1 MKNGHHG
8 RSRAQI
14 ALALDSTRGR
24 STRRRS
30 IEVVGGAARYS
41 ATSAMASRGGTGK
54 APASS
59 SSEEDPHL
67 SESKARVKQMAEMA
81 NLAAS
86 RLVGDVD
93 GSTRAAATG
102 ALLPA
107 DQRATPRAKHGKGSA
122 SRGDRAGMRERPM
135 NVVVAPVA
143 SSSGGFVASDD
154 DDAGSSHAEARAQ
167 LLRLISQHAGEE
179 LLGGDDS
186 SSDDGARLGFGNS
199 PLSDGLL
206 KKLTPPKL
214 AMKEIEA
221 RKEAAAREAE
231 ELMRRQ
237 NAVHELLQTVA
248 KQNESRIKRAKEH
261 MAPDGRSPLSSG
273 TVFKPPNSSSDSND
287 DDATPTAVPAKVVD
301 DDDDAETSQKPWEG
315 DRPWRE
321 NIRPSFWEERERRE
335 RERKAADSHKT
346 GAANKAD
353 LKSRPA
359 WGATIP
365 LEPTRGSHP
374 GKKPAGLE
382 AAQRGNPE
390 DEEKRRAE
398 VKKFLA
404 DSKRKWR
411 EKIAAEKA
419 ELEAKRTHRAAMK
432 KAEDERSRMMA
443 QQAAAERAKRGGD
456 APAKPKPKP
465 KPMHLEWVD
474 PVDDDAP
481 KSLADLAIPVKPAPA
496 PEVEIPEPV
505 DIQQLVQKGATN
517 AAAKMHAAAEKKNV
531 LETEAEDAKP
541 VITYKPLK
549 IKPKSPEKPV
559 PAPRKESPAKPKP
572 NPLGSFES
580 ELVAIQAELD
590 ASVDAHAAAL
600 ALTAAAPRIKR
611 IAAGRED
618 LTRGEDSFSQ
628 STPSSSFA
636 APTNAKEEA
645 EARRR
650 AGEEAAEK
658 RRQAKVLKDVARRL
672 ADTIDNLALAQI
684 AAGGP
689 TSSGTSRDASPVFK
703 RPKPASKR
711 IEVEEAR
718 ETTSAEEEAAAEAVR
733 SAFRG
738 HVARKG
744 VRAEIN
750 AGILKPSRAQ
760 TSYTHASGRHIT
772 FSPKIDDGGEGGAGG
787 ARGDG
792 SGDEVDEDD
801 VEVVFDDDEVKKS
814 KSLVPATSPER
825 QPPMPRPR
833 LLGVK
838 TGRPGTH
845 TVLPNDEHVP
855 KPEDWLAQGSVAH
868 RKLAARLA
876 RHRPTL
882 DVDAPYDTGKM
893 SQDKIDA
900 LAAAAFGSKEERRAA
915 RATETLALPAP
926 TRPQPREPVGIFS
939 LYTRRAAAAAAAAAV
954 SSETARVAEELEKK
968 LELEK
973 DTAVRSSQ
981 TEPLA
986 LVYERVEA
994 PSPARPAA
1002 LPAPAEKKKKE
1013 KKEKKA
1019 KKEKKEK
1026 KEKREKKPPTPSPT
1040 KPPIEEPTEPAER
1053 WARRQL
1059 ELERREEP
1067 SARLALS
1074 ADLSPR
1080 QKAAM
1085 TALSAEVSSDGG
1097 RPTAGELE
1105 HQLRSELNLFDEMG
1119 EMAEELS
1126 QLQQQQELFQAE
1138 QVATALAQA
1147 LETERERIR
1156 KQEENARAQMARAK
1170 ELEETY
1176 VRRAE
1181 ELEKTAMETAARVR
1195 EESLRQVQEVTEMFV
1210 KSLASGT
1217 AVERAAAAELV
1228 SRGLPAAGALEVEAA
1243 FGSPASVEKPL
1254 PEEDEEE
1261 HGVVPTV
1268 DADVDPDVVLAEF
1281 DAAAEAILRGEK
1293 SDAAAKMLADAAAAT
1308 AASTPPGDDD
1318 DDDEI
1323 EDEIG
1328 YVDVRPAP
1336 ESDDDTSIVDE
1347 IGVVERSELSVTA
1360 SSIPEEFIPHVQGS
1374 TRGSKSSSSRG
1385 LAVSDEPSPT
1395 RSEES
1400 FDDRYR
1406 EVTAKHEEVQRR
1418 LRARQ
1423 KTLRAAEF
1431 AAKQAKIREMELE
1444 LARLEQMDGLTLADE
1459 AKFEAEVAEY
1469 DVEHKL
1475 RAHQER
1481 LAQLEET
1488 VEAKRLEALALRKM
1502 KSVELEL
1509 AREIHTLDDDIERI
1523 GSAAATPLSGG
1534 SPIKARLTPVK
1545 TSKTSPV
1552 KRSGGRPSS
1561 PSPEP
1566 PLVGEEDIP
1575 EESIATEGGSYDS
1588 DVFQPIPHPRSP
1600 NRSPRSSMG
1609 SDTSGG
1615 GGHRPHSPL
1624 ELHPPAHAVVSPP
1637 KKKGGSP
1644 GKKSGGSGSSSVSE
1658 IHSSVSE
1665 IHSPETSIRTDAYSE
1680 DDFEPP
1686 GTDTESAA
1694 SSGRTVRTR
1703 DVTGES
1709 PSLSGEAES
1718 LLGVL
1723 HSHLLGEALDDVAA
1737 VAFGEPAGLAADPGS
1752 PLSPAPAA
1760 EDLVRRATATR
1771 AASLARVAIERCGAD
1786 ASALKR
1792 LDYSA
1797 VAGGLSRDQTAEPAN
1812 VGLTALADA
1821 TSRRQCSDRLVFDA
1835 VREVLL
1841 ESLPLVGVYG
1851 TPMGLQ
1857 GRMDGLIEVVSARAA
1872 TVMDPPHGGRV
1883 AVDDVVK
1890 DDVKASDDEG
1900 WYDVVSTEKAI
1911 LTRLA
1916 EELFDDVV
1924 EDTVLSLMFGK

>member
-1 MKNGHHG
+1 
-8 RSRAQI
+8 
-14 ALALDSTRGR
+14 
-24 STRRRS
+24 
-30 IEVVGGAARYS
+30 
-41 ATSAMASRGGTGK
+41 
-54 APASS
+54 
-59 SSEEDPHL
+59 
-67 SESKARVKQMAEMA
+67 MAEMA

-107 DQRATPRAKHGKGSA
+107 DQRATPRAKHAGKGSA

-154 DDAGSSHAEARAQ
+154 DDAGPSHAEARAQ

-179 LLGGDDS
+179 LLGSDDS

-261 MAPDGRSPLSSG
+261 MAPDGRSPSQG

-287 DDATPTAVPAKVVD
+287 DAATPTAVPAKVVD

-346 GAANKAD
+346 AANKVD

-365 LEPTRGSHP
+365 LEPARGSHP

-382 AAQRGNPE
+382 AAQSRNPE
-390 DEEKRRAE
+390 DTEKRRAE

-474 PVDDDAP
+474 PADDDAP

-496 PEVEIPEPV
+496 PDVEIPEPV
-505 DIQQLVQKGATN
+505 DIQPLVQKGA
-517 AAAKMHAAAEKKNV
+517 AKTHAAAEKNNV
-531 LETEAEDAKP
+531 PETEAEDAKP

-549 IKPKSPEKPV
+549 MKPKSPEKPV
-559 PAPRKESPAKPKP
+559 AAPRKQPPAKPKP

-628 STPSSSFA
+628 ATPSSSFA

-684 AAGGP
+684 AGGGP
-689 TSSGTSRDASPVFK
+689 TSSGMSRDASPVFRK
-703 RPKPASKR
+703 PKTASRR

-718 ETTSAEEEAAAEAVR
+718 ETTSAEEEAAAVAVQ

-801 VEVVFDDDEVKKS
+801 VEVVFDDETVQ

-855 KPEDWLAQGSVAH
+855 KPEDWLAQGSSAH
-868 RKLAARLA
+868 RKLEARLA

-915 RATETLALPAP
+915 RAAEAKADFAARRELVDDLSKRKSEIMSAMET
-926 TRPQPREPVGIFS
+926 TD
-939 LYTRRAAAAAAAAAV
+939 
-954 SSETARVAEELEKK
+954 AEIEK
-968 LELEK
+968 LELEIAELDERDVNDK
-973 DTAVRSSQ
+973 EQAEEQARHQEARLDRELDNLKRS
-981 TEPLA
+981 
-986 LVYERVEA
+986 VERAELNEERAAVEA
-994 PSPARPAA
+994 EEAKAK
-1002 LPAPAEKKKKE
+1002 AEKLR
-1013 KKEKKA
+1013 KKA
-1019 KKEKKEK
+1019 GLNKEGKLD
-1026 KEKREKKPPTPSPT
+1026 P
-1040 KPPIEEPTEPAER
+1040 
-1053 WARRQL
+1053 
-1059 ELERREEP
+1059 
-1067 SARLALS
+1067 
-1074 ADLSPR
+1074 
-1080 QKAAM
+1080 
-1085 TALSAEVSSDGG
+1085 
-1097 RPTAGELE
+1097 
-1105 HQLRSELNLFDEMG
+1105 
-1119 EMAEELS
+1119 
-1126 QLQQQQELFQAE
+1126 
-1138 QVATALAQA
+1138 
-1147 LETERERIR
+1147 
-1156 KQEENARAQMARAK
+1156 
-1170 ELEETY
+1170 
-1176 VRRAE
+1176 
-1181 ELEKTAMETAARVR
+1181 
-1195 EESLRQVQEVTEMFV
+1195 
-1210 KSLASGT
+1210 
-1217 AVERAAAAELV
+1217 AAAAEAKARSKRCAEMIQEMLSGDEPR
-1228 SRGLPAAGALEVEAA
+1228 SRIVERVVAKNERTANKSHDGLKHTCGLP
-1243 FGSPASVEKPL
+1243 
-1254 PEEDEEE
+1254 
-1261 HGVVPTV
+1261 
-1268 DADVDPDVVLAEF
+1268 LA
-1281 DAAAEAILRGEK
+1281 
-1293 SDAAAKMLADAAAAT
+1293 
-1308 AASTPPGDDD
+1308 
-1318 DDDEI
+1318 
-1323 EDEIG
+1323 
-1328 YVDVRPAP
+1328 
-1336 ESDDDTSIVDE
+1336 
-1347 IGVVERSELSVTA
+1347 
-1360 SSIPEEFIPHVQGS
+1360 
-1374 TRGSKSSSSRG
+1374 
-1385 LAVSDEPSPT
+1385 
-1395 RSEES
+1395 
-1400 FDDRYR
+1400 R
-1406 EVTAKHEEVQRR
+1406 EVTRVSVEDVA
-1418 LRARQ
+1418 ARNF
-1423 KTLRAAEF
+1423 AAENDSSRF
-1431 AAKQAKIREMELE
+1431 GVRESVKNVLRKRRD
-1444 LARLEQMDGLTLADE
+1444 AVADKRLTLAVTYLKRREKWRVRMVAADRTRLEKMYGIKPGGKLPTPGVRGSGRLNSGMAGVAKSDYEVIDE
-1459 AKFEAEVAEY
+1459 DEDFKYLVRLPMDSVTEENVERIMKDKECKVAELK
-1469 DVEHKL
+1469 KL
-1475 RAHQER
+1475 KATTEQQMWLQEIGTLR
-1481 LAQLEET
+1481 
-1488 VEAKRLEALALRKM
+1488 EAYEGYKKTRVILQDTKM
-1502 KSVELEL
+1502 KV
-1509 AREIHTLDDDIERI
+1509 AKKT
-1523 GSAAATPLSGG
+1523 
-1534 SPIKARLTPVK
+1534 VK
-1545 TSKTSPV
+1545 KVT
-1552 KRSGGRPSS
+1552 
-1561 PSPEP
+1561 
-1566 PLVGEEDIP
+1566 
-1575 EESIATEGGSYDS
+1575 
-1588 DVFQPIPHPRSP
+1588 
-1600 NRSPRSSMG
+1600 
-1609 SDTSGG
+1609 
-1615 GGHRPHSPL
+1615 
-1624 ELHPPAHAVVSPP
+1624 
-1637 KKKGGSP
+1637 KKK
-1644 GKKSGGSGSSSVSE
+1644 
-1658 IHSSVSE
+1658 
-1665 IHSPETSIRTDAYSE
+1665 
-1680 DDFEPP
+1680 
-1686 GTDTESAA
+1686 
-1694 SSGRTVRTR
+1694 
-1703 DVTGES
+1703 
-1709 PSLSGEAES
+1709 
-1718 LLGVL
+1718 
-1723 HSHLLGEALDDVAA
+1723 
-1737 VAFGEPAGLAADPGS
+1737 
-1752 PLSPAPAA
+1752 
-1760 EDLVRRATATR
+1760 
-1771 AASLARVAIERCGAD
+1771 
-1786 ASALKR
+1786 
-1792 LDYSA
+1792 
-1797 VAGGLSRDQTAEPAN
+1797 
-1812 VGLTALADA
+1812 
-1821 TSRRQCSDRLVFDA
+1821 
-1835 VREVLL
+1835 
-1841 ESLPLVGVYG
+1841 
-1851 TPMGLQ
+1851 
-1857 GRMDGLIEVVSARAA
+1857 
-1872 TVMDPPHGGRV
+1872 
-1883 AVDDVVK
+1883 VVK
-1890 DDVKASDDEG
+1890 KNNNKE
-1900 WYDVVSTEKAI
+1900 
-1911 LTRLA
+1911 
-1916 EELFDDVV
+1916 
-1924 EDTVLSLMFGK
+1924 

>member
-1 MKNGHHG
+1 
-8 RSRAQI
+8 
-14 ALALDSTRGR
+14 
-24 STRRRS
+24 
-30 IEVVGGAARYS
+30 
-41 ATSAMASRGGTGK
+41 MASRGGTGK

-67 SESKARVKQMAEMA
+67 SESMARVKQMAEMA

-107 DQRATPRAKHGKGSA
+107 DQRATPRAKHAGKGSA

-154 DDAGSSHAEARAQ
+154 DDAGPSHAEARAQ

-261 MAPDGRSPLSSG
+261 MAPDGRSPSQG

-301 DDDDAETSQKPWEG
+301 DDDDAEASQKPWEG

-346 GAANKAD
+346 AANKAD

-390 DEEKRRAE
+390 DTEKRRAE

-474 PVDDDAP
+474 PADDDAP

-505 DIQQLVQKGATN
+505 DIQPLVQKGA
-517 AAAKMHAAAEKKNV
+517 AKTDAAAEKNNV
-531 LETEAEDAKP
+531 PETEAEDAKP

-549 IKPKSPEKPV
+549 MKPKSPEKPV
-559 PAPRKESPAKPKP
+559 AAPRKESPAKPKP

-628 STPSSSFA
+628 ATPSSSFA

-689 TSSGTSRDASPVFK
+689 TSSGMSRDASPVFK
-703 RPKPASKR
+703 RPKPASRR

-718 ETTSAEEEAAAEAVR
+718 ETTSAEEEAAAVAVQ

-801 VEVVFDDDEVKKS
+801 VEVVFDDETVQKS

-855 KPEDWLAQGSVAH
+855 KPEDWLAQGSSAH

-915 RATETLALPAP
+915 RAAETLALPAP
-926 TRPQPREPVGIFS
+926 TVAPQPREPVGIFS

-1002 LPAPAEKKKKE
+1002 LPAPAEKKK
-1013 KKEKKA
+1013 A
-1019 KKEKKEK
+1019 SKKEKKEK
-1026 KEKREKKPPTPSPT
+1026 KKKKEKREKKAPTPSPT

-1067 SARLALS
+1067 PARLALS

-1085 TALSAEVSSDGG
+1085 TALSAEVSSDGD

-1195 EESLRQVQEVTEMFV
+1195 EESLRQVREVTEMFV

-1228 SRGLPAAGALEVEAA
+1228 SRGMPAAGALTVEAA

-1254 PEEDEEE
+1254 PEEDEADEEE

-1268 DADVDPDVVLAEF
+1268 DADLDPDVVLAEF

-1308 AASTPPGDDD
+1308 AASKPPGEGDDH

-1347 IGVVERSELSVTA
+1347 VGVVERSELSVTA
-1360 SSIPEEFIPHVQGS
+1360 SSIPEESIPHVQGS

-1385 LAVSDEPSPT
+1385 LAVSDEPGTEPSPT

-1406 EVTAKHEEVQRR
+1406 EVTAKHEDVQRR

-1423 KTLRAAEF
+1423 KTLRTQEL

-1444 LARLEQMDGLTLADE
+1444 LARLEQVDGLTLADE

-1523 GSAAATPLSGG
+1523 R
-1534 SPIKARLTPVK
+1534 SPIKAPERLTPVK

-1588 DVFQPIPHPRSP
+1588 DVFQPIPAPAGSARSP

-1615 GGHRPHSPL
+1615 HPHSPL
-1624 ELHPPAHAVVSPP
+1624 ELHPPAHAVSPP

-1644 GKKSGGSGSSSVSE
+1644 GKKSGSSGSSSVSE

-1709 PSLSGEAES
+1709 PSLSGEATS

-1737 VAFGEPAGLAADPGS
+1737 VAFGEAAGHSADPGS

-1797 VAGGLSRDQTAEPAN
+1797 VAGGLGRDETAEPAN
-1812 VGLTALADA
+1812 VGLAALADA
-1821 TSRRQCSDRLVFDA
+1821 TSRRRCSDRLVFDA

-1851 TPMGLQ
+1851 VQMGSGQ
-1857 GRMDGLIEVVSARAA
+1857 MDGLIEVVSARAA

>member
-1 MKNGHHG
+1 
-8 RSRAQI
+8 
-14 ALALDSTRGR
+14 
-24 STRRRS
+24 
-30 IEVVGGAARYS
+30 
-41 ATSAMASRGGTGK
+41 
-54 APASS
+54 
-59 SSEEDPHL
+59 
-67 SESKARVKQMAEMA
+67 MAEMA

-107 DQRATPRAKHGKGSA
+107 DQRATPRAKHAGKGSA

-154 DDAGSSHAEARAQ
+154 DDAGPSHAEARAQ

-261 MAPDGRSPLSSG
+261 MAPDGRSPSQG

-301 DDDDAETSQKPWEG
+301 DDDDAEASQKPWEG

-346 GAANKAD
+346 AANKAD

-390 DEEKRRAE
+390 DTEKRRAE

-474 PVDDDAP
+474 PADDDAP

-505 DIQQLVQKGATN
+505 DIQPLVQKGA
-517 AAAKMHAAAEKKNV
+517 AKTDAAAEKNNV
-531 LETEAEDAKP
+531 PETEAEDAKP

-549 IKPKSPEKPV
+549 MKPKSPEKPV
-559 PAPRKESPAKPKP
+559 AAPRKESPAKPKP

-628 STPSSSFA
+628 ATPSSSFA

-689 TSSGTSRDASPVFK
+689 TSSGMSRDASPVFK
-703 RPKPASKR
+703 RPKPASRR

-718 ETTSAEEEAAAEAVR
+718 ETTSAEEEAAAVAVQ

-801 VEVVFDDDEVKKS
+801 VEVVFDDETVQKS

-855 KPEDWLAQGSVAH
+855 KPEDWLAQGSSAH

-915 RATETLALPAP
+915 RAAETLALPAP
-926 TRPQPREPVGIFS
+926 TVAPQPREPVGIFS

-1002 LPAPAEKKKKE
+1002 LPAPAEKKK
-1013 KKEKKA
+1013 A
-1019 KKEKKEK
+1019 SKKEKKEK
-1026 KEKREKKPPTPSPT
+1026 KKKKEKREKKAPTPSPT
-1040 KPPIEEPTEPAER
+1040 KPPIEKPTEPAER

-1067 SARLALS
+1067 PARLALS

-1085 TALSAEVSSDGG
+1085 TALSAEVSSDGD

-1195 EESLRQVQEVTEMFV
+1195 EESLRQVREVTEMFV

-1228 SRGLPAAGALEVEAA
+1228 SRGMPAAGALEVEAA

-1254 PEEDEEE
+1254 PEEDEADEEE

-1268 DADVDPDVVLAEF
+1268 DADLDPDVVLAEF

-1308 AASTPPGDDD
+1308 AASKPPGEGDDH

-1347 IGVVERSELSVTA
+1347 VGVVERSELSVTA
-1360 SSIPEEFIPHVQGS
+1360 SSIPEESIPHVQGS

-1385 LAVSDEPSPT
+1385 LAVSDEPGTEPSPT

-1406 EVTAKHEEVQRR
+1406 EVTAKHEDVQRR

-1423 KTLRAAEF
+1423 KTLRTQEL

-1444 LARLEQMDGLTLADE
+1444 LARLEQVDGLTLADE

-1523 GSAAATPLSGG
+1523 R
-1534 SPIKARLTPVK
+1534 SPIKAPERLTPGEDFENLARQAKRGPTVVTVAGTPRSSARR
-1545 TSKTSPV
+1545 TS
-1552 KRSGGRPSS
+1552 RRS
-1561 PSPEP
+1561 PSRRRVDPTTRTSSSLSP
-1566 PLVGEEDIP
+1566 AP
-1575 EESIATEGGSYDS
+1575 AGSA
-1588 DVFQPIPHPRSP
+1588 RSP

-1615 GGHRPHSPL
+1615 HPHSPL
-1624 ELHPPAHAVVSPP
+1624 ELHPPAHAVSPP

-1644 GKKSGGSGSSSVSE
+1644 GKKSGSSGSSSVSE

-1709 PSLSGEAES
+1709 PSLSGEATS

-1737 VAFGEPAGLAADPGS
+1737 VAFGEA
-1752 PLSPAPAA
+1752 
-1760 EDLVRRATATR
+1760 RRAR
-1771 AASLARVAIERCGAD
+1771 G
-1786 ASALKR
+1786 
-1792 LDYSA
+1792 
-1797 VAGGLSRDQTAEPAN
+1797 
-1812 VGLTALADA
+1812 
-1821 TSRRQCSDRLVFDA
+1821 
-1835 VREVLL
+1835 
-1841 ESLPLVGVYG
+1841 
-1851 TPMGLQ
+1851 
-1857 GRMDGLIEVVSARAA
+1857 
-1872 TVMDPPHGGRV
+1872 
-1883 AVDDVVK
+1883 
-1890 DDVKASDDEG
+1890 
-1900 WYDVVSTEKAI
+1900 
-1911 LTRLA
+1911 
-1916 EELFDDVV
+1916 
-1924 EDTVLSLMFGK
+1924 

>member
-1 MKNGHHG
+1 
-8 RSRAQI
+8 
-14 ALALDSTRGR
+14 
-24 STRRRS
+24 
-30 IEVVGGAARYS
+30 
-41 ATSAMASRGGTGK
+41 
-54 APASS
+54 
-59 SSEEDPHL
+59 
-67 SESKARVKQMAEMA
+67 MAEMA

-107 DQRATPRAKHGKGSA
+107 DQRATPRAKHAGKGSA

-179 LLGGDDS
+179 LLGSDDS

-261 MAPDGRSPLSSG
+261 MAPDGRSPSQG

-287 DDATPTAVPAKVVD
+287 EAATPTAVPAKVVD

-335 RERKAADSHKT
+335 RERKAAESHRT
-346 GAANKAD
+346 GANKVD

-365 LEPTRGSHP
+365 LEPARGSHP

-382 AAQRGNPE
+382 AAQSRNPE
-390 DEEKRRAE
+390 DTEKRRAE

-443 QQAAAERAKRGGD
+443 QQAAAERAKRGVD

-474 PVDDDAP
+474 PADDDAP
-481 KSLADLAIPVKPAPA
+481 KSLADLAITVKPAPA

-505 DIQQLVQKGATN
+505 DIQPMVQKGA
-517 AAAKMHAAAEKKNV
+517 AKTHAAAEKNNV
-531 LETEAEDAKP
+531 PETEAEDAKP

-549 IKPKSPEKPV
+549 MKPKSPEKPV

-628 STPSSSFA
+628 ATPSSSFA

-684 AAGGP
+684 AGGGP
-689 TSSGTSRDASPVFK
+689 TSSGMSRDASPVFRK
-703 RPKPASKR
+703 PKTASRR

-718 ETTSAEEEAAAEAVR
+718 ETTSAEEEAAAVAVQ

-801 VEVVFDDDEVKKS
+801 VEVVFDDETVQ

-855 KPEDWLAQGSVAH
+855 KPEDWLAQGSSAH
-868 RKLAARLA
+868 RKLEARLA

-915 RATETLALPAP
+915 RAAETLALPAP
-926 TRPQPREPVGIFS
+926 TVAPQPREPVGIFS

-1002 LPAPAEKKKKE
+1002 LPAPAEKKK
-1013 KKEKKA
+1013 A
-1019 KKEKKEK
+1019 SKKEKKEK
-1026 KEKREKKPPTPSPT
+1026 KKKKEKREKKAPTPSPT

-1067 SARLALS
+1067 PARLALS

-1085 TALSAEVSSDGG
+1085 TALSAEVSSDGD

-1195 EESLRQVQEVTEMFV
+1195 EESLRQVREVTEMFV

-1228 SRGLPAAGALEVEAA
+1228 SRGLPAAGALTVEAA

-1254 PEEDEEE
+1254 PEEDETDEEE

-1268 DADVDPDVVLAEF
+1268 DADLDPDVVLAEF

-1308 AASTPPGDDD
+1308 AASKPPGEGDDH

-1347 IGVVERSELSVTA
+1347 VGVVERSELSVTA
-1360 SSIPEEFIPHVQGS
+1360 SSIPEESIPHVQGS

-1385 LAVSDEPSPT
+1385 LAVSDEPTEPSPT

-1400 FDDRYR
+1400 FDDRYQ
-1406 EVTAKHEEVQRR
+1406 EVTAKHEDVQRR

-1423 KTLRAAEF
+1423 KTLRAAEL

-1444 LARLEQMDGLTLADE
+1444 LARLEQVDGLTLADE

-1502 KSVELEL
+1502 KSVEREL

-1534 SPIKARLTPVK
+1534 SPIKRQLTPVNI
-1545 TSKTSPV
+1545 SKTSPV

-1575 EESIATEGGSYDS
+1575 EESIATEIGSYDS
-1588 DVFQPIPHPRSP
+1588 DVFQPIPAPAGSARSP

-1615 GGHRPHSPL
+1615 HPHSPL
-1624 ELHPPAHAVVSPP
+1624 ELHPPAHAVSPP
-1637 KKKGGSP
+1637 KKKGGSHGKKSGSP
-1644 GKKSGGSGSSSVSE
+1644 GKKSGSPGSSSVSE

-1709 PSLSGEAES
+1709 PSLSGEATS

-1737 VAFGEPAGLAADPGS
+1737 VAFGEPAGIAADPGS

-1786 ASALKR
+1786 ASALKS
-1792 LDYSA
+1792 LDFFQLGA
-1797 VAGGLSRDQTAEPAN
+1797 QTAEPEN
-1812 VGLTALADA
+1812 VGLAALADA
-1821 TSRRQCSDRLVFDA
+1821 TSRRRCSDRLVFDA

-1851 TPMGLQ
+1851 VQMGSGQ
-1857 GRMDGLIEVVSARAA
+1857 MDGLIEVVSARAA